1 MRVRRDAHAKMLF
14 ETKIRLLER
23 DSVRVRI
30 WQQRQNTEEMQWL
43 AELTRCRF
51 ESKNDCFNLLPPN
64 SKPFGSWPLAYAELI
79 RTSSRIHP
87 QFFKVVSRRLMMFC
101 IMIIGFDDVE
111 IDFFFGACS
120 EDEDGVPQGT
130 FSPERI
136 QDLYREARRL
146 HFSSPRKDFL
156 FIRGGAA
163 AAPAR
168 LGCDEIEIEL
178 SFGVSSEEEYVEA
191 EGTFSLE

>member
-1 MRVRRDAHAKMLF
+1 
-14 ETKIRLLER
+14 
-23 DSVRVRI
+23 
-30 WQQRQNTEEMQWL
+30 
-43 AELTRCRF
+43 
-51 ESKNDCFNLLPPN
+51 
-64 SKPFGSWPLAYAELI
+64 
-79 RTSSRIHP
+79 
-87 QFFKVVSRRLMMFC
+87 
-101 IMIIGFDDVE
+101 MIIGFDDVE

-168 LGCDEIEIEL
+168 LGFVNFYDFLFINFCHFHL
-178 SFGVSSEEEYVEA
+178 S
-191 EGTFSLE
+191 SLRLLTDD